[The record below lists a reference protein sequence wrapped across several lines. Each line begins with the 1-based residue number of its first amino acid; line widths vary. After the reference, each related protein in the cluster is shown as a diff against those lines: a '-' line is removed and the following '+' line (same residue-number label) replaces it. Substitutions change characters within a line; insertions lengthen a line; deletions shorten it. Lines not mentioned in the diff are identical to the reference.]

1 MWLFSSINMRRF
13 KLILITGLIA
23 VTATTLLYKPVSIAV
38 FNITEPVFK
47 CPVKLGP
54 GESMVVRNDAHGDG
68 DFGMKRRGGR
78 THSGIDIKAPVGTPV
93 MASKSGLAF
102 CLNVPTGYGKYV
114 LIYHPDGML
123 TLYGHLS
130 EWAIESAT
138 GVKQG
143 QVIGMVGKTGN
154 ANSKLMDPHLH
165 FEIRKNNIP
174 LDPRIL
180 MK

>member
-1 MWLFSSINMRRF
+1 MNKL
-13 KLILITGLIA
+13 KLIVLTALITA
-23 VTATTLLYKPVSIAV
+23 VATAVFYRPVSIGL
-38 FNITEPVFK
+38 FYLTEPAFK
-47 CPVKLGP
+47 YPIKLSP
-54 GESMVVRNDAHGDG
+54 GEGLVVRNDAYGDG
-68 DFGMKRRGGR
+68 EFGMKRRNGR
-78 THSGIDIKAPVGTPV
+78 THSGIDIKAPIGTPV

-138 GVKQG
+138 RARQG
-143 QVIGMVGKTGN
+143 QVVGMVGKTGN
-154 ANSKLMDPHLH
+154 ANSKLMESHLH

-174 LDPRIL
+174 QDPRNLI
-180 MK
+180 KP